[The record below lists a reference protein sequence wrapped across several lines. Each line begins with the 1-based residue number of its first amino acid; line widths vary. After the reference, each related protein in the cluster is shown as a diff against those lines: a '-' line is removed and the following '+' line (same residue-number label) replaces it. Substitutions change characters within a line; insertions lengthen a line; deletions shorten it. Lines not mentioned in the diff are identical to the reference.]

1 MYVVTVQNLTWF
13 GGTEVLF
20 LDRREDQ
27 EENHWQG
34 ELNKG
39 TMEYIVKRY
48 SQKQDQLGRNQ
59 LNRYSNTYT

>member
-1 MYVVTVQNLTWF
+1 MPSTEGMYY
-13 GGTEVLF
+13 

-39 TMEYIVKRY
+39 TMAYIVKRY
-48 SQKQDQLGRNQ
+48 SQKQDQLEIN
-59 LNRYSNTYT
+59 